1 MNSSIDSAEDPIVQ
15 RLAKVRVDVALI
27 GPFDPRAIVDF
38 QQTPEIA
45 RNILRGLARICDEV
59 PSEQGIRWQLTPDCR
74 RATLRELSD
83 LKQLR
88 KFARRSKAPPGD
100 MLGYYLI
107 KLARGEVFNIEA
119 LSTYDLSYLYTAQQ
133 FLGHLPEGRL
143 CSAEVNRVF
152 DLREFKASLDMALP
166 IALFGREGEL
176 QRLDDYLHS
185 GQNTDGV
192 SEVEPLYLTGLGG
205 AGKSALLAAFARR
218 LLGEKVPVIW
228 FDFDRAA
235 FSQADTDLM
244 TMELSRQLGQFLP
257 SLAKPLAKF
266 REKAREVVGLHYSA
280 ESYESSAYSTSNVW
294 SIWHQEMAGH
304 LPLREPI
311 ALVLD
316 TFEEV
321 LLRGASEHRRLRNWL
336 KGVREEGELFGLRPI
351 LSGRVLPNDL
361 LKHQEWKFEQIALN
375 DLSPEA
381 AYAMLHQ
388 LLLDI
393 RVYVEESLC
402 RRMIEQWGSS
412 PLFIRLLARFLSEEN
427 AVQEAAELL
436 DRGQFKGVTH
446 TLVRGFTYQRILNRL
461 RTDDP
466 DLRKLAHM
474 GLILRRVNA
483 KLIEEVL
490 AEPCELPV
498 LDSERADQLF
508 RTLARQVWLVEETER
523 SEVVRHRRDLRQ
535 VMLGLMEPAD
545 LAVAQVIHFRALVYY
560 KAGADPYLTK
570 AEQDLEA
577 DYHRLFI
584 SESELDLFALPSNPS
599 RLVTSLGDELESVPL
614 QRRAWLKRQVKYE
627 LNKEELNSLSTEARV
642 DYQSEQISQTL
653 KSGGTTIPATDYGE
667 LTVGAEQWPE
677 PLTSD
682 LPSFIASN
690 FSAANLRIINKK
702 RHDVIDDFFQMIAVG
717 RASRAYAVDFCES
730 PIWRAALA
738 ALYTGDRDE
747 LFTVIRDR
755 IAAIQFIEWQRPIRA
770 DQSNGLDVA
779 TAVSMLMALCGKKE
793 IHLHGYKGTQR
804 PRQRTHSND
813 ELKALLL
820 SLRRDSESPV
830 DYPAPIAT
838 GLLCDLTPD
847 FIRCVEGELSE
858 FKVHDPNL
866 NRLLT
871 DIRGGGEPKLAN
883 FQRKASSVGY
893 VELHRRSMGR
903 SGFRKAF
910 RPLYPELYPHI
921 RGAIRGA
928 DFALLTFVSEAE
940 SYVSVW
946 PFELKRDSFE
956 KSLKRDSDRWTAT
969 LIHFVDRCGLL
980 YALLNHIA
988 HRTQNNIA
996 VVEARKLYEVYDQA
1010 VMGIESFETNRRG
1023 RWFEY

>member
-1 MNSSIDSAEDPIVQ
+1 MNPSIDSAKDPIVQ
-15 RLAKVRVDVALI
+15 RLVEVRANLALV
-27 GPFDPRAIVDF
+27 GSFDPRAIVDL

-45 RNILRGLARICDEV
+45 RDILRALARICDEV
-59 PSEQGIRWQLTPDCR
+59 PSEHGIRWQLTPDSR

-83 LKQLR
+83 LKRLR
-88 KFARRSKAPPGD
+88 NLARRSKAAPGD
-100 MLGYYLI
+100 TLGAYLI
-107 KLARGEVFNIEA
+107 KLASGKAFNIEA
-119 LSTYDLSYLYTAQQ
+119 VSTYDLSYLYTAQQ
-133 FLGHLPEGRL
+133 FLEHLPEGRV
-143 CSAEVNRVF
+143 SSTHVNRVF
-152 DLREFKASLDMALP
+152 ALREFKASLNIALP
-166 IALFGREGEL
+166 TALFGREDEL
-176 QRLDDYLHS
+176 NRLHNYLLD
-185 GQNTDGV
+185 GQNSDGV
-192 SEVEPLYLTGLGG
+192 GEAKPLYLTGLGG
-205 AGKSALLAAFARR
+205 AGKSALLAAYARR
-218 LLGEKVPVIW
+218 LLDEKVPVVW

-235 FSQADTDLM
+235 FAQADTDLM
-244 TMELSRQLGQFLP
+244 TLEFSRQLGVFLP
-257 SLAKPLAKF
+257 SLTEPLARF
-266 REKAREVVGLHYSA
+266 REQAREVVGQHYSL
-280 ESYESSAYSTSNVW
+280 ESYESSAYSTSSVW
-294 SIWHQEMAGH
+294 SIWHQELVGH
-304 LPLREPI
+304 LPIREPI

-321 LLRGASEHRRLRNWL
+321 LLRGANEHRRLRNWL
-336 KGVREEGELFGLRPI
+336 RSAQEEGALFGLRPI

-361 LKHQEWKFEQIALN
+361 KHQEWKFQHIPLD
-375 DLSPEA
+375 DLSPDS

-388 LLLDI
+388 LLLAAGID
-393 RVYVEESLC
+393 VKEDLC

-427 AVQEAAELL
+427 AVQEATELL

-490 AEPCELPV
+490 AEPCELAV

-523 SEVVRHRRDLRQ
+523 SDVVRHRRDLRQ

-584 SESELDLFALPSNPS
+584 SESELDLFELLSNPS

-614 QRRAWLKRQVKYE
+614 QQRAWLKRQVKYE
-627 LNKEELNSLSTEARV
+627 LSKEELNSLSSEARV

-667 LTVGAEQWPE
+667 LTVGAEQRPE

-690 FSAANLRIINKK
+690 FSAANLRVINKK
-702 RHDVIDDFFQMIAVG
+702 RHDVIDDFFQMISVG

-730 PIWRAALA
+730 PIWRVALA

-755 IAAIQFIEWQRPIRA
+755 MAAIQFIEWQRPIRA
-770 DQSNGLDVA
+770 DQSNGLDVV
-779 TAVSMLMALCGKKE
+779 TAVSMLVALCGNKE

-866 NRLLT
+866 NRLLN
-871 DIRGGGEPKLAN
+871 DIRGGEEPKLAN

-946 PFELKRDSFE
+946 PLELKRDSFE
-956 KSLKRDSDRWTAT
+956 KSLRRDSDRWTAT
-969 LIHFVDRCGLL
+969 LIHFADRCGLL
-980 YALLNHIA
+980 YALLSHIA
-988 HRTQNNIA
+988 HSTQNNIA
-996 VVEARKLYEVYDQA
+996 VVEARGLYEVYDQA
-1010 VMGIESFETNRRG
+1010 LMGIESFETNRRG